1 MGLFSAF
8 LQQYLAN
15 VFSLMSMQLHIYFPI
30 DRAALRSKYVFF
42 GSPFAH
48 SYLQFPLCLKQEL
61 PFQMTFFSVT
71 ILGYHLYH

>member
-42 GSPFAH
+42 GSPLAH

-61 PFQMTFFSVT
+61 SFQMTFFSVT